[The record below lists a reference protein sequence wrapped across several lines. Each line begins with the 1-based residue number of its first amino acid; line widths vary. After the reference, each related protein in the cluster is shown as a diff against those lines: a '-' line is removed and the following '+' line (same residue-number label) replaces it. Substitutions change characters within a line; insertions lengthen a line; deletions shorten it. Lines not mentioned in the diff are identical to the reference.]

1 MRREREEPFDASQPA
16 LIVTYGNTTRKHRP
30 LDRDLLV
37 LGRST
42 CCDFGLVSPEV
53 APIHCVIVRAAGG
66 GWRVR
71 DCTGRSGTRLNGK
84 AVHEEALTDGD
95 ILQVGTFS
103 FQLNLPR
110 PPAAEPA
117 PPVEPSQFVGDR
129 LDVAKFHRL
138 QKSRERLARRALEM
152 RKQLQQMKSGQHPAV
167 SPAPPVTPSRFEA
180 ELGQK
185 RAELEALEKKLEA
198 REAELNEQ
206 DRAIRN
212 EYRDLEKQRKELER
226 FAQESLAKKQAE
238 LDRKAE
244 GVLAERRKELEAE
257 VERELAARRAELDR
271 LAETLRARERELA
284 DERGRL
290 EEDVRKKE
298 RELDERLRQ
307 AEELNGQ
314 LAQTREALRLEF
326 EDAVRTGQGAQREAE
341 AKVREAEAHVAALW
355 EQCEAHRRRVE
366 AACGPLAAPPE
377 PAPTPARDLDI
388 RARELDGYARHLRRT
403 RLTLGQYEQEL
414 AEAYHQFHA
423 EYDRAVQEAEALKEP
438 AGAPEGASAEPRRE
452 AEQLRAELTARL
464 AAERDRADGAEGD
477 LKVVRDEL
485 ATLREELRQRE
496 EVVEHLKAELK
507 REQDKS
513 SEASLSDEFELA
525 APEQLLATVER
536 LRREIAD
543 RDAYIR
549 ELRQRIEEME
559 ALADPAEKEA
569 YEAELNNYRLGL
581 EQDRAALADE
591 MTRLRVYRA
600 ELEEAKQEAELQ
612 ASRERGQLAK
622 EWAEVNRL
630 REQLRR
636 EQGGAP
642 KPESDVRER
651 PKVKQGKGD
660 AAETPPASPAPRPPA
675 PADLIARLA
684 RGSKHGNRKEEG

>member
-16 LIVTYGNTTRKHRP
+16 LIVTYGNTTRKHRL

-37 LGRST
+37 LGRSS

-53 APIHCVIVRAAGG
+53 APIHCVIVRTAG

-84 AVHEEALTDGD
+84 AVHEETLTDGD

-110 PPAAEPA
+110 AATAEP
-117 PPVEPSQFVGDR
+117 PPVDPSQFVGDR

-138 QKSRERLARRALEM
+138 QKSRDRLARRALEM
-152 RKQLQQMKSGQHPAV
+152 RKQLQQVKSGQHPAV

-180 ELGQK
+180 ELGEK

-226 FAQESLAKKQAE
+226 FAQEALAKKHAE
-238 LDRKAE
+238 LERKAD
-244 GVLAERRKELEAE
+244 GLLAERRKELEAE
-257 VERELAARRAELDR
+257 VERELAERRAELDR

-298 RELDERLRQ
+298 RELGERLRQ
-307 AEELNGQ
+307 AEELSAQ
-314 LAQTREALRLEF
+314 LAQSREALRLEF
-326 EDAVRTGQGAQREAE
+326 EAAVRTGQEAQREAE
-341 AKVREAEAHVAALW
+341 ARVREAEAHVAALW

-366 AACGPLAAPPE
+366 AACGPLGAPPE
-377 PAPTPARDLDI
+377 TAPTPGRDLDI
-388 RARELDGYARHLRRT
+388 RARELDWYARHLRRT

-423 EYDRAVQEAEALKEP
+423 EYDRAVQEAEAVKERP
-438 AGAPEGASAEPRRE
+438 GTVTEEAVAEARRE
-452 AEQLRAELTARL
+452 GEHLRAELKAKSE
-464 AAERDRADGAEGD
+464 AERARAEKAEGQ
-477 LKVVRDEL
+477 LNALRDEL
-485 ATLREELRQRE
+485 AVLREDVRQRE
-496 EVVEHLKAELK
+496 EVIEHLKAQLK

-536 LRREIAD
+536 LQREIAD
-543 RDAYIR
+543 RDAHIR
-549 ELRQRIEEME
+549 ELRHRIEEME

-569 YEAELNNYRLGL
+569 YEAELNNYRLEL

-591 MTRLRVYRA
+591 LTRLQTYRA
-600 ELEEAKQEAELQ
+600 ELEEAKREAEAQ
-612 ASRERGQLAK
+612 TSRERAQLAK
-622 EWAEVNRL
+622 EWAEVSRL
-630 REQLRR
+630 REELRR
-636 EQGGAP
+636 EQGTAQ
-642 KPESDVRER
+642 KPESSARER
-651 PKVKQGKGD
+651 LKGKQGKGD
-660 AAETPPASPAPRPPA
+660 AAETPPASQAPRPPA
-675 PADLIARLA
+675 QADLIARLA
-684 RGSKHGNRKEEG
+684 RGSKHGNRKDEG